1 MSKLEPSFTFSI
13 TTLTLQKGSLHI
25 PVSTVTMVTEGLE
38 LTLFLQKEDPVEEEV
53 QVLTKEEQQ
62 EVSDIADTIIPA
74 THQGNLSLI
83 WT

>member
-1 MSKLEPSFTFSI
+1 
-13 TTLTLQKGSLHI
+13 
-25 PVSTVTMVTEGLE
+25 MVTEGLE

-74 THQGNLSLI
+74 THQGNGCVINLDLVI
-83 WT
+83 LY

>member
-1 MSKLEPSFTFSI
+1 
-13 TTLTLQKGSLHI
+13 
-25 PVSTVTMVTEGLE
+25 MVTEGLE